1 MCGIAGIVNF
11 DSKKL
16 NPDILISIKNSLE
29 HRGPDTSSI
38 LNINDSTSFIHTR
51 LAIIDLD
58 SRSDQPM
65 TSHNGRYNIVFN
77 GEIYNFK
84 ELRSDLE
91 NKGVSFRTNG
101 DTEVLLELFAHYG
114 HKSVH
119 LLRGQFAFAIY
130 DNAENSL
137 FLCRDRVGIKPIY
150 YSIYNKKFIFGS
162 ELKALEGS
170 SLIPFE
176 PDYESYV
183 SYLRHLCVPYSNT
196 GNRNI
201 KKLEP
206 GTWIKVSDNLEL
218 QKFKYWDP
226 FTIEVNNDLTKEEA
240 VLKTDKLIQESIE
253 YRNVSDVEVGL
264 FLSGGLDSSL
274 IGSIMKN
281 QLGSK
286 IKGFNID
293 YEEKF
298 DGYAGESE
306 EATFAANHIGL
317 DLVKDK
323 IKYLD
328 YKQILNNYTFFQ
340 DDLIGDE
347 VGIPLFFLG
356 RSTKS
361 KSIKVVQVGEG
372 ADELFYGY
380 EHWLRLLNL
389 SRYIRP
395 ILSSSRTLNNF
406 TNHRLNLFS
415 NIIFNRTPFA
425 GGALGFN
432 LAEINSLITQNVFSD
447 FKNVH
452 KVDNKWQEYNKQDH
466 PSLSKWM
473 TKIDLEIRLPE
484 LLLMR
489 MDKLVMQS
497 SIEARVPFLDHKLI
511 EFVLSIP
518 DKYIV
523 SSSSTKPLLKNIA
536 KRHIPESIYN
546 RKKQGFRAPIGEWI
560 KKDEAL
566 FYDSIYEFNQL
577 TQLFNNDELKK
588 QITGN
593 DYQKKWYLANLAN
606 WHLSRV

>member
-130 DNAENSL
+130 DNTENSL

-452 KVDNKWQEYNKQDH
+452 KVDNKWQEYNKQNH

>member
-1 MCGIAGIVNF
+1 M
-11 DSKKL
+11 
-16 NPDILISIKNSLE
+16 
-29 HRGPDTSSI
+29 
-38 LNINDSTSFIHTR
+38 
-51 LAIIDLD
+51 
-58 SRSDQPM
+58 
-65 TSHNGRYNIVFN
+65 
-77 GEIYNFK
+77 
-84 ELRSDLE
+84 
-91 NKGVSFRTNG
+91 
-101 DTEVLLELFAHYG
+101 
-114 HKSVH
+114 
-119 LLRGQFAFAIY
+119 LRGQFAFAIY
-130 DNAENSL
+130 DNTENSL

-150 YSIYNKKFIFGS
+150 YSIHNKKFIFGS

-218 QKFKYWDP
+218 QKLKYWDP

-347 VGIPLFFLG
+347 I
-356 RSTKS
+356 
-361 KSIKVVQVGEG
+361 
-372 ADELFYGY
+372 
-380 EHWLRLLNL
+380 
-389 SRYIRP
+389 
-395 ILSSSRTLNNF
+395 
-406 TNHRLNLFS
+406 
-415 NIIFNRTPFA
+415 
-425 GGALGFN
+425 
-432 LAEINSLITQNVFSD
+432 
-447 FKNVH
+447 
-452 KVDNKWQEYNKQDH
+452 
-466 PSLSKWM
+466 
-473 TKIDLEIRLPE
+473 
-484 LLLMR
+484 
-489 MDKLVMQS
+489 
-497 SIEARVPFLDHKLI
+497 
-511 EFVLSIP
+511 
-518 DKYIV
+518 
-523 SSSSTKPLLKNIA
+523 
-536 KRHIPESIYN
+536 
-546 RKKQGFRAPIGEWI
+546 
-560 KKDEAL
+560 
-566 FYDSIYEFNQL
+566 
-577 TQLFNNDELKK
+577 
-588 QITGN
+588 
-593 DYQKKWYLANLAN
+593 
-606 WHLSRV
+606 

>member
-130 DNAENSL
+130 DNTENSL

-466 PSLSKWM
+466 LSLSKWM

-566 FYDSIYEFNQL
+566 FYDSIYEFNQI

>member
-114 HKSVH
+114 HTSVH

-130 DNAENSL
+130 DNTENSL

-226 FTIEVNNDLTKEEA
+226 FKIEVNNDLTKEEA

>member
-130 DNAENSL
+130 DNTENSL

-170 SLIPFE
+170 GLIPFE

>member
-130 DNAENSL
+130 DNTENSL

-240 VLKTDKLIQESIE
+240 ELKTDKLIQDSIE

-466 PSLSKWM
+466 LSLSKWM

-566 FYDSIYEFNQL
+566 FYDSIYEFNQI

-593 DYQKKWYLANLAN
+593 DYQKKWYLANLAK

>member
-1 MCGIAGIVNF
+1 MCGIAGILNF

-91 NKGVSFRTNG
+91 NKGVSFQTNG

-130 DNAENSL
+130 DNTENSL

>member
-65 TSHNGRYNIVFN
+65 TSHNGRYTIVFN

-84 ELRSDLE
+84 ELRNDLE

-130 DNAENSL
+130 DNTENSL

-298 DGYAGESE
+298 YGYVGESE

-432 LAEINSLITQNVFSD
+432 LAEINRLITQNVFFD

-577 TQLFNNDELKK
+577 TQFFNNDELKK

>member
-114 HKSVH
+114 HTSVH

-130 DNAENSL
+130 DNTENSL

-218 QKFKYWDP
+218 QKFKYWDS
-226 FTIEVNNDLTKEEA
+226 FKIEVNNDLTKEEA
-240 VLKTDKLIQESIE
+240 VLKTDKLIQESIK